1 MYKAAFIDMD
11 GTLLTK
17 SHTISN
23 ATKLTIEK
31 FTKKG
36 ILIVPI
42 SARPLHGMLHI
53 IEGVIPATTPVVS
66 LNGGYIYHKGKI
78 IYEVDIPLAA
88 ANSIQTAIENM
99 PVSAMYY
106 SQMNWYAR
114 EHTDAIKKEQK
125 ITPVPITIQPFEHT
139 IATWQQQQ
147 SGPNKILIAGDEAL
161 ILTIEKA
168 LLSTHGEQLNIYKSQ
183 PRYLELMNLKAS
195 KTMAMQLLMEQ
206 YGIQQHEV
214 VAIGDNYNDQGMIE
228 FAGMGVAMGNAP
240 DTIKA
245 VANHVTDTNNNDGV
259 AKALEHFFG

>member
-23 ATKLTIEK
+23 RTKLTIK
-31 FTKKG
+31 NLTSRG

-53 IEGVIPATTPVVS
+53 IEGIIPAETPVVS

-78 IYEVDIPLAA
+78 IYEKDIPLTSAKVLQSFID
-88 ANSIQTAIENM
+88 NL
-99 PVSAMYY
+99 PVSVMYY
-106 SQMNWYAR
+106 SQMKWFAQNN
-114 EHTDAIKKEQK
+114 TDAIKKEQK
-125 ITPVPITIQPFEHT
+125 ITPVPIIIQPFEQT
-139 IATWQQQQ
+139 IATWQQQKI
-147 SGPNKILIAGDEAL
+147 GPNKILVAGDAAI
-161 ILTIEKA
+161 ILAIEK
-168 LLSTHGEQLNIYKSQ
+168 LLVAELGEHLNIYKSQ
-183 PRYLELMNLKAS
+183 PRYLEMMNLQAS
-195 KTMAMQLLMEQ
+195 KKMAMQLLMEQ

-214 VAIGDNYNDQGMIE
+214 VAIGDNYNDKEMIE

-240 DTIKA
+240 DTIKE
-245 VANHVTDTNNNDGV
+245 VANYVTDSNNNEGV

>member
-23 ATKLTIEK
+23 VTKLAINK
-31 FTKKG
+31 LISRG

-53 IEGVIPATTPVVS
+53 IEGVIPAETPVVS
-66 LNGGYIYHKGKI
+66 LNGGYIYQQGKI
-78 IYEVDIPLAA
+78 IYEVSIPLASA
-88 ANSIQTAIENM
+88 KAVHAAIEAM

-106 SQMNWYAR
+106 SQMNWYAQ

-125 ITPVPITIQPFEHT
+125 ITPVPIIIQPFELT
-139 IATWQQQQ
+139 TTAWEQQQT
-147 SGPNKILIAGDEAL
+147 GPNKILIAGDATL
-161 ILTIEKA
+161 ILSIEKN
-168 LLSTHGEQLNIYKSQ
+168 LLATHGGQLNIYKSQ
-183 PRYLELMNLKAS
+183 PRYLELMNLQAS

-240 DTIKA
+240 DAIKA
-245 VANHVTDTNNNDGV
+245 VANYVTDTNNNDGV
-259 AKALEHFFG
+259 AKVLEHFFG